1 MTTEAQKALKN
12 SNPTPGRYSDGQNL
26 YLKVAKGGSKS
37 WVFMSRLCGE
47 LGLGSATGA
56 GKAGKL
62 SRQQARQKANAIHVM
77 LAEGKDPRTQL
88 KRHSKAVNTFGTV
101 ALACIDSLKAG
112 WKNPAKDS
120 TSWQNSLEQ
129 HASLLTKRNVATI
142 TTEDV
147 LGVLS
152 RSGRQ
157 SRRSP
162 RQCVPASSACWTMPG
177 PRITAA
183 ATTRQDGAA
192 IWR

>member
-1 MTTEAQKALKN
+1 MATDAQKALNN
-12 SNPTPGRYSDGQNL
+12 SNPAPGRHSDGHNL
-26 YLKVAKGGSKS
+26 YLKVARGGSKS

-77 LAEGKDPRTQL
+77 LAEGKDPRTHL
-88 KRHSKAVNTFGTV
+88 KRRDKAVLTFGMV

-112 WKNPAKDS
+112 WKNPAKDA

-129 HASLLTKRNVATI
+129 HAAALTKRAVATI
-142 TTEDV
+142 TTDDV
-147 LGVLS
+147 LAVLEPIWTA
-152 RSGRQ
+152 

-162 RQCVPASSACWTMPG
+162 RPYVRASSGCWTTPG
-177 PRITAA
+177 PGTIAA
-183 ATTRQDGAA
+183 ATTRQGGAVT
-192 IWR
+192 WR